1 MLRTRRSSFLGMTM
15 LAMTGLLAGCKGS
28 GDRQAPYAA
37 AAPMQEAPVAAG
49 LSSGAALGQPAWAA
63 SWAPPRQAPPPQRQ
77 PMAGGPRFA
86 AIEPGAR
93 SAAANQATRQEPP
106 TNETAQGTCPVTG
119 AKLGS
124 MGEPVPVTVRGKV
137 VYVCCAGCVNK
148 LLANP
153 DRYMRSESSGYAP
166 TIEAFSHG
174 RAASISAAG
183 RFESGSGRS
192 AARGCGGGCGGCGGE

>member
-1 MLRTRRSSFLGMTM
+1 MLCTRKSSFLGMTM
-15 LAMTGLLAGCKGS
+15 LAMMGLLTGCKGS
-28 GDRQAPYAA
+28 GERQAPYAA

-49 LSSGAALGQPAWAA
+49 LPSGAALGQPEQAV
-63 SWAPPRQAPPPQRQ
+63 SWAPPRRAPPPQRQ
-77 PMAGGPRFA
+77 AMAGAPRFA
-86 AIEPGAR
+86 AVEPGAQF
-93 SAAANQATRQEPP
+93 AAANHATGQQPP
-106 TNETAQGTCPVTG
+106 TNESAQGTCPVTG

-124 MGEPVPVTVRGKV
+124 MGEPVPVTVRGRV

-153 DRYMRSESSGYAP
+153 DRYMHSESSGYAP

-174 RAASISAAG
+174 RAASSAAAG